1 MSKMFK
7 QEKFETRQKLSMG
20 GERKS
25 REKFFCNS
33 FFYNEIYSQC
43 FEFDCS
49 PDCKFVAHFYDT
61 QAFPWFRV
69 KPMQILLSSHYFL
82 SGRSVELQMNTFD

>member
-1 MSKMFK
+1 MPEILRKRNSKLMVENYQK
-7 QEKFETRQKLSMG
+7 EKL
-20 GERKS
+20 
-25 REKFFCNS
+25 REKKLYYNS
-33 FFYNEIYSQC
+33 WGSKIYSQC

-69 KPMQILLSSHYFL
+69 KPMQILVSFHYFL
-82 SGRSVELQMNTFD
+82 SARSVELQMNKFD